1 MLRKWSSAHIGPIP
15 NMQAAL
21 TYLDSTLHSETFA
34 SSSLTVYPNPSSGLV
49 YITGAVVNDRIE
61 LTDLRGVVVFRSN
74 VTSAESEKL
83 DISEATVKRDMKQ
96 AFLAC
101 VSLYNQTD

>member
-1 MLRKWSSAHIGPIP
+1 MEPGVGLSVVEK
-15 NMQAAL
+15 NN
-21 TYLDSTLHSETFA
+21 
-34 SSSLTVYPNPSSGLV
+34 LTVYPNPSSGLV

-83 DISEATVKRDMKQ
+83 DISSLATGTYLIKISGEKGTSIRQLVIGK
-96 AFLAC
+96 
-101 VSLYNQTD
+101 